1 MSGLKLTI
9 ATIAT
14 LGFAA
19 SACAQDATYET
30 KTETLDTTTVDV
42 FTASDM
48 NADGALDRAEY
59 KVFVETK
66 AQGGDDAAVA
76 LAETGDYDLDFMT
89 KDVNADG
96 LVDAS
101 EAASIVTD
109 VVEEPMTVEDGM
121 LIDESLE
128 PIQE

>member
-1 MSGLKLTI
+1 MSGLKLTL

-19 SACAQDATYET
+19 SACAQDASYDTR
-30 KTETLDTTTVDV
+30 TETLDTTAVDV
-42 FTASDM
+42 FTASDA

-66 AQGGDDAAVA
+66 AQGGDDASVA
-76 LAETGDYDLDFMT
+76 LAESGDYDLDFMT
-89 KDVNADG
+89 KDINADG

-101 EAASIVTD
+101 EAASTVTE
-109 VVEEPMTVEDGM
+109 VIEEPMTVEDDMGM
-121 LIDESLE
+121 VDPEG
-128 PIQE
+128 